1 MTPGGRLSGEPGRPR
16 AGVYAGRRVNRTVD
30 RAARRWLSASIA
42 GVARALRSA
51 ARFRFHSALRRPALS
66 IDQTEIDYLVVGS
79 GSAGAAVA
87 YQLAATGCSVLVAEA
102 GSGYTRPE

>member
-79 GSAGAAVA
+79 GSAAAAGCFPHAGIQLPVDGAA
-87 YQLAATGCSVLVAEA
+87 
-102 GSGYTRPE
+102 